1 MGSRCLVPDLFER
14 PQELFAIAMKILL
27 LLVAAILAV
36 ANAKPWLHIEFEL
49 PSAARDE
56 FEEPIKPDSKDCSV
70 YYNRNYPMQCAPGL
84 LFHPVSLTCELEE
97 VVKVERTDISC

>member
-1 MGSRCLVPDLFER
+1 MS
-14 PQELFAIAMKILL
+14 
-27 LLVAAILAV
+27 
-36 ANAKPWLHIEFEL
+36 EFEL

>member
-1 MGSRCLVPDLFER
+1 MGVGVWFLTCLNAP
-14 PQELFAIAMKILL
+14 PQNFKNTIAMKLLL

-36 ANAKPWLHIEFEL
+36 ANAKPWLQI
-49 PSAARDE
+49 E